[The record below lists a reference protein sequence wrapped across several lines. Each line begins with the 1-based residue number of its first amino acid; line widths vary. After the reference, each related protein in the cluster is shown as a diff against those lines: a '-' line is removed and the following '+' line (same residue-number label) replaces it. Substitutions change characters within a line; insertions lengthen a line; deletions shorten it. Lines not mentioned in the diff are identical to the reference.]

1 MSTTAL
7 DQHREANSTPGALDA
22 ALAAIKQYGVEFV
35 YFQAVTITARVVGK
49 VVPADQFARLATRG
63 VMQHRTAIANLQTT
77 REGVLLG
84 GGVGAP
90 EYCAMP
96 DLDTFSVLPWDHKT
110 ARVFCSLYE
119 PDHVMV
125 IPALPCRPTPAA

>member
-22 ALAAIKQYGVEFV
+22 ALAAIEQYCLEFV

-63 VMQHRTAIANLQTT
+63 VMQHRTAIAN
-77 REGVLLG
+77 
-84 GGVGAP
+84 
-90 EYCAMP
+90 
-96 DLDTFSVLPWDHKT
+96 S
-110 ARVFCSLYE
+110 SS
-119 PDHVMV
+119 
-125 IPALPCRPTPAA
+125 AAKPIFKGSG